1 MTSCQSARTSSNLLP
16 GGLPVYPENSKHPL
30 FAAMRKSLL
39 ITCCRLCEAAKR
51 DLSVSPSQAGLSHQ
65 QDGIPVSGVSYGL
78 VLLNSQLPLQHSVCP
93 GSLIWR
99 QASEHGGITWNC
111 LCMLS
116 PPVLNGAVLVFS
128 EQLGRPQGCTFIKAV
143 STPFLSP
150 AVNPPSHRVSHAK
163 SNCERTNP
171 STNAAL
177 GCFVSLVPGSLHS
190 VSSHSGAWSQSPS

>member
-1 MTSCQSARTSSNLLP
+1 M
-16 GGLPVYPENSKHPL
+16 YPENPKHPH
-30 FAAMRKSLL
+30 FAAMSKSLL
-39 ITCCRLCEAAKR
+39 IMCCHLCEAAKR

-65 QDGIPVSGVSYGL
+65 QEGIPVSAVSYGL
-78 VLLNSQLPLQHSVCP
+78 LLLNSQLPLQHSVCP
-93 GSLIWR
+93 GSLMWR
-99 QASEHGGITWNC
+99 QASERGGITWNC
-111 LCMLS
+111 FCTLF
-116 PPVLNGAVLVFS
+116 PPVLNGVVLVFS

-163 SNCERTNP
+163 SSCERTNP

-190 VSSHSGAWSQSPS
+190 VSSHSGARSQSPS